1 MAQLATEKKTIG
13 YIRSIKQADH
23 DCDYQAMLIR
33 RYAQIN
39 GLGDPEMVV
48 DRRLLPRRNQM
59 DIERA
64 VKLGMIPKKN
74 TGFFRAWEEMLLEA
88 QAGRIGTIIVDRRER
103 LYRVISDKTLLER
116 IVTEHTI
123 RILEVEN
130 IDWPDENRPVNVA
143 VYHFFVPSTRGS
155 EMRSMPLLNDLGDFY
170 EEAAAHENWK
180 IIGLYIDSW
189 AYRRVEF
196 PKLMQRT
203 DVKVIICKFFYHM
216 NRKVLAF
223 LQIVREL
230 NEKGTSLVSTEE
242 GEIHYH
248 PACKSKAPFYRK
260 KLKVAAYNCF
270 GSDYEMQTGSITR
283 RKFELFCK
291 FLTTKSVKM
300 DYFEEDLNTRSLGSE
315 FERLTKRARRYDL
328 ILIDSFTRLGESVNE
343 LMKCLQ
349 RVGIP
354 VCSLKEGLLYLDG
367 KDKNVQSG
375 IIQQGVNNS

>member
-23 DCDYQAMLIR
+23 DSDYQAMLIR

-39 GLGDPEMVV
+39 GLEDPEMVV

-64 VKLGMIPKKN
+64 IKLGMIPKKN
-74 TGFFRAWEEMLLEA
+74 TGFFRAWEEMILEA
-88 QAGRIGTIIVDRRER
+88 QDGKIGTIIVDRRER
-103 LYRVISDKTLLER
+103 LYRVLSDKTLLER
-116 IVTEHTI
+116 IVAEHNI
-123 RILEVEN
+123 RIFEVES
-130 IDWPDENRPVNVA
+130 IDWPEEDRPVNAA
-143 VYHFFVPSTRGS
+143 VYHFFVPSTRG
-155 EMRSMPLLNDLGDFY
+155 P
-170 EEAAAHENWK
+170 EASAHENWR
-180 IIGLYIDSW
+180 IVGLYIDSW
-189 AYRRVEF
+189 AYRRVQF

-216 NRKVLAF
+216 NRKILAF

-242 GEIHYH
+242 GEIHFH
-248 PACKSKAPFYRK
+248 PICKNKEPFYTK

-270 GSDYEMQTGSITR
+270 GSDYEAQTGSITR
-283 RKFELFCK
+283 RKFELFGK
-291 FLTTKSVKM
+291 FLTTKSVAA
-300 DYFEEDLNTRSLGSE
+300 DYYEEDPDTRFPGSE
-315 FERLTKRARRYDL
+315 FERLAKRARHYDL
-328 ILIDSFTRLGESVNE
+328 ILIDSFARLGESVNE

-375 IIQQGVNNS
+375 IIQQSVNNS